1 MKRDWISLAGSYS
14 YEKNKFVFHGGIVKT
29 ETEDFSEY
37 GVFLTNEFFNGGK
50 ISVEVEFVDL
60 AGYTSCELIMFRDPQ
75 TDMLVTA
82 GLHSFGDMY
91 RVRKCES
98 RWETIFGVGDSKN
111 LAKGKKYSF
120 EVTLNGSVVT
130 LSDGGVVVM
139 SKVLPFPLKESNVG
153 LWCLSRNDVIV
164 HNFSVTK
171 ENPKAFV
178 VMQFGDPFDKYYN
191 DIIKVICHEHE
202 IDVKRADENFG
213 AGVILSDIV
222 QDINSS
228 KFIIADISAL
238 NANVYYEI
246 GYAHA
251 LNKPTILLAERD
263 TKLPFDISPF
273 RVLFYENT
281 IAGRAN
287 FEEGLRKHVAALV
300 SQ

>member
-14 YEKNKFVFHGGIVKT
+14 YEKDKFVFHGGIVKT
-29 ETEDFSEY
+29 ETEEFSEF
-37 GVFLTNEFFNGGK
+37 GVFLTNEIFNGGK
-50 ISVEVEFVDL
+50 ISVEVEFVDIS
-60 AGYTSCELIMFRDPQ
+60 GYTSCELIVFRDPQ
-75 TDMLVTA
+75 TEALVTA
-82 GLHSFGDMY
+82 GLHSFTEMY
-91 RVRKCES
+91 KIRRYS
-98 RWETIFGVGDSKN
+98 TRWDSIFGVGDSRN
-111 LAKGKKYSF
+111 LVEGKRYLID
-120 EVTLNGSVVT
+120 VTVNGSVVT
-130 LSDGGVVVM
+130 INDGGVAVM
-139 SKVLPFPLKESNVG
+139 SKILPFSLKESNVG
-153 LWCLSRNDVIV
+153 LWCMSRGNIIV
-164 HNFSVTK
+164 HDFSVKK

-178 VMQFGDPFDKYYN
+178 VMQFGDPFDKYYD
-191 DIIKVICHEHE
+191 DIIKVICHEHD

-228 KFIIADISAL
+228 KFIIADVSPL

-281 IAGRAN
+281 ITGRAK
-287 FEEGLRKHVAALV
+287 FEEGLRKHIAALV
-300 SQ
+300 TQ